1 MQLQSPCTLNVAYVL
16 DDITTAFWSWSL
28 CAAVNVQND
37 SGDTPL
43 HKAAYTGR
51 EDIVNLLIEYS
62 ADAKVRGHRTL
73 WHRYGFMRMG
83 FVRQR
88 IPHMSLLSR

>member
-1 MQLQSPCTLNVAYVL
+1 M
-16 DDITTAFWSWSL
+16 AFTGRFR
-28 CAAVNVQND
+28 AAVNVQND

-62 ADAKVRGHRTL
+62 ADTKVRPSGLTR
-73 WHRYGFMRMG
+73 RSPSAFASN
-83 FVRQR
+83 FF
-88 IPHMSLLSR
+88 